1 MLSQTGCGL
10 PAGWRSSHLSDLMTG
25 ISGFRHSDPRTGSPL
40 TAVRLG
46 HAQSTWNPVERS
58 QREFIPIRT
67 RSVDPQGA
75 IFHELTDCTFSLYM
89 PLTSLALATVLALSA
104 PLGDP
109 WAAWAPSILP
119 RLPISGSGTVTDPVT
134 IDWRTLGGMNP
145 QTGAVVPALRALS
158 GQVVRIA
165 GYVVPLDDA
174 SQEDAEFLLV
184 PYYGACV
191 HTPPPPPNQMVLVEM
206 EGRRR
211 VRLDLFEAIWLEGVL
226 GIDLVESLY
235 GTAGFTIKGQR
246 VSPYVKK

>member
-1 MLSQTGCGL
+1 
-10 PAGWRSSHLSDLMTG
+10 
-25 ISGFRHSDPRTGSPL
+25 
-40 TAVRLG
+40 
-46 HAQSTWNPVERS
+46 
-58 QREFIPIRT
+58 
-67 RSVDPQGA
+67 
-75 IFHELTDCTFSLYM
+75 M
-89 PLTSLALATVLALSA
+89 PLTPLALAAALALSA

-109 WAAWAPSILP
+109 WAPGAPALLSSP
-119 RLPISGSGTVTDPVT
+119 SATGAGTVADPVV

-145 QTGAVVPALRALS
+145 QTGAVAPALRALS

-206 EGRRR
+206 EGRQK
-211 VRLDLFEAIWLEGVL
+211 VRLDLFEAIWLEGRL

-235 GTAGFTIKGQR
+235 GTAGFTIKGMK

>member
-1 MLSQTGCGL
+1 
-10 PAGWRSSHLSDLMTG
+10 
-25 ISGFRHSDPRTGSPL
+25 
-40 TAVRLG
+40 
-46 HAQSTWNPVERS
+46 
-58 QREFIPIRT
+58 
-67 RSVDPQGA
+67 
-75 IFHELTDCTFSLYM
+75 M
-89 PLTSLALATVLALSA
+89 PLTPLALAATLALSA

-109 WAAWAPSILP
+109 WAQTTPSLLP
-119 RLPISGSGTVTDPVT
+119 GFTASGTGTAGDPIV

-145 QTGAVVPALRALS
+145 QTGAVAPALRALS
-158 GQVVRIA
+158 GQMVRIA

-206 EGRRR
+206 DGRRK
-211 VRLDLFEAIWLEGVL
+211 VRLDLFEAIWLEGTL

-235 GTAGFTIKGQR
+235 GTAGFTIKGMK